1 MGEGTVV
8 MTRRLCLEQRLQ
20 RAQRRTPE
28 GSSQHTNVQ
37 GTTAMDMLRGD
48 GRAKE
53 AHLAILPLVIQQGE
67 PLTQPGHYGVFA
79 FS

>member
-1 MGEGTVV
+1 MGEGTAV
-8 MTRRLCLEQRLQ
+8 MTRRLCLERCLQ
-20 RAQRRTPE
+20 RAQRRIPE

-37 GTTAMDMLRGD
+37 GITAVGMLRGD
-48 GRAKE
+48 GRAQE
-53 AHLAILPLVIQQGE
+53 AHIPILLLVIQQGE